1 MASNDGD
8 AERRIQ
14 AKLERLG
21 EDHPHCA
28 LCGEDDPRKLQRH
41 HIRKRRYGDEKVI
54 HCLNCHAGA
63 SDAQLDHPQPS
74 PRPTNQ
80 ERIAHLLLG
89 MADYCAALQPTLT
102 RSALELL
109 EDKGDSQS

>member
-1 MASNDGD
+1 MTPNDGD
-8 AERRIQ
+8 AERRVQ

-28 LCGEDDPRKLQRH
+28 LCGEDGALKLQRH
-41 HIRKRRYGDEKVI
+41 HIAGRRFIDDTVI
-54 HCLNCHAGA
+54 HCLNCHVGA
-63 SDAQLDHPQPS
+63 SDAQLDHPQPT
-74 PRPTNQ
+74 PRPSSA

-109 EDKGDSQS
+109 EGDDQS